1 MRTKVPW
8 PDKIKIWELR
18 YLLETPIDRIR
29 QERPLHEAAETP
41 PSYSWN
47 TVKSVVDEFPH
58 LSEAQAGELP
68 ANLQKRWKEL
78 QPTRS
83 GKGQEA
89 PGEDLPIVAKELKS
103 QLFLPAPETV
113 RIDDFGGHGH
123 HIIRFRQ
130 DIFKVLSKISY
141 NTGKFWVSKEDWRP
155 SSEIPADLE
164 INYTV
169 SPFGTLELFCP
180 VEEHPLFQKLLSKT
194 AQEKFSIRKKEG
206 GRYLIMCRDIYRK
219 IYTEARTRTFQSAWE
234 TIKIGPQPLTPNFAD
249 LIYLLA
255 ILHRRSPS
263 QFPIPDE
270 KLYQIKPRGLFVSE
284 LYLGLIHLADA
295 PELPPIPP
303 PPSNILL
310 NGYINIHQDM
320 IGSWS
325 ASLDITELLKLFEV
339 LREIGEAIKQE
350 LMTDHPAQQDSP
362 LVR

>member
-1 MRTKVPW
+1 MLSKLPW
-8 PDKIKIWELR
+8 PDKVKVWEMH
-18 YLLETPIDRIR
+18 YLQRTPIDQIR
-29 QERPLHEAAETP
+29 WEVKGDKPA
-41 PSYSWN
+41 PSWE
-47 TVKSVVDEFPH
+47 TVKQVVSEFP
-58 LSEAQAGELP
+58 LLTPAQVTQLP
-68 ANLQKRWKEL
+68 DALQARWREL
-78 QPTRS
+78 QSTRS

-89 PGEDLPIVAKELKS
+89 PGEDLPIAAKELKS

-130 DIFKVLSKISY
+130 DIFKVVSKIGY
-141 NTGKFWVSKEDWRP
+141 NTGEFWVSKEDWRP

-164 INYTV
+164 INYIV

-180 VEEHPLFQKLLSKT
+180 VEEHPLFPKLLSKA

-206 GRYLIMCRDIYRK
+206 GWYLIICRDIYRK

-234 TIKIGPQPLTPNFAD
+234 TVKIGPQPLTPNFAD

-255 ILHRRSPS
+255 ILHRRSPG
-263 QFPIPDE
+263 QFPIPDK

-284 LYLGLIHLADA
+284 LYLGLIHLANA
-295 PELPPIPP
+295 PEPPPIPP
-303 PPSNILL
+303 PPSNIIL
-310 NGYINIHQDM
+310 NGYIDIHRDM
-320 IGSWS
+320 IRSWS
-325 ASLDITELLKLFEV
+325 ASPDITELVKLFES
-339 LREIGEAIKQE
+339 LREIEGAIKQE